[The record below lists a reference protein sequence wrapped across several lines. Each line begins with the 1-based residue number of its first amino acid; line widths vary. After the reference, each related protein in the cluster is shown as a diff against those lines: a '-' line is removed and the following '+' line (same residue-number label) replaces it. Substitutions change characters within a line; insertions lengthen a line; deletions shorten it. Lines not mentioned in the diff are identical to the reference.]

1 MENRRCLNGLWEFS
15 CETDSLSTVPT
26 AWDSVPIKVPSP
38 FNINSFSGGYDR
50 RTAGDTYR
58 VSGADFRLYPEYPLA
73 WEDAQVG
80 FYRRRFTVGEQSRGR
95 RLFLRFDA
103 VAYQTVFYLNGQRI
117 AEECEAFLPIE
128 IEVTDTVIYGA
139 ENELVVGCQTV
150 MASEYKDEDGRPRTD
165 FPEGSFWGN
174 HIAGIWQDCWLV
186 ERPRSFIADVF
197 AHADVYAHTLH
208 IEHTVAGA
216 GDVVR
221 FSLSEHKGDSF
232 SEVLTV
238 PCGKAAAWNYSGRN
252 IVLWEPEHP
261 QLYDLKAE
269 LFSNGEVVDTH
280 VVRIGFRTFGIK
292 EKRFVLNGR
301 PIKLKNDSWH
311 YMGYAVQSE
320 EYARAYYRMA
330 KEANVNIIRL
340 HAMPYPAFFYDI
352 ADEMGMLMVS
362 ESAIWASRCNFSYNE
377 AFFENSKRHLRRLIL
392 RDRNH
397 PSVVMWSPEN
407 ECIPAYK
414 VCGSKFIRDVEDLS
428 EKLFDLTKEIPKLD
442 PSRPYSCDGSHD
454 LGGRLD
460 VNSLHYPGYDC
471 PTHREKPI
479 TIGENGSMYYSTPD
493 NVCLQDGEQTLLT
506 FDGRL
511 RAVAGDAYRNL
522 IGQRK
527 WADQVC
533 VFNLIWY
540 GLEPLPFKEQLL
552 TYDTYETP
560 GIKPTRLT
568 PYLRTLNAGA
578 DDTLPPYIPN
588 PVWTET
594 QKAFAPVRPFLEHTP
609 VSLWAGEEVTF
620 PVAVFNDARDSLKL
634 TLIAALVINGRE
646 AASVS
651 HPMPMAACTHE
662 DVTLTLSIPAVTA
675 ETAATLQVTL
685 RDDAQVYYTDTA
697 AVTLYDRAALN
708 AAWETVKLP
717 CLRQSD
723 AETEGLALDFRQK
736 EHSPYGSFTRG
747 KAVQTVFATDTT
759 GDALRTNGRDIV
771 FNTRRAARYFEDY
784 LNFNATPLYFN
795 GMGMP
800 LVLDMTP
807 AGEGRIVSAI
817 DLPALVDEE
826 PQALLMMIRL
836 AAYLRKCSLKKPTPA
851 YFYGSTGGDVAAML
865 SEVRCRYTPLDRAA
879 LFERLK
885 APQEGLLIVDGSENL
900 DWLRGVGAH
909 NFKQV
914 LVLGLIKTPDIF
926 SYEFEVSAR
935 HACHLKPA
943 GSDSVIAGIYGNNL
957 YGLTEGSA
965 ARLAENL
972 LEYTGEIEAI
982 LLGLPAMD
990 WRQWNQNAENIKT
1003 VSSHKSERQDRT
1015 RFAALS
1021 RHDYA
1026 GAAVYFCQAS
1036 MQLQNKKVKHWLVRM
1051 LSALHTAVEFSQNA
1065 ALDELLTGGVYGV
1078 TLNRALCKAIT
1089 PEETGW
1095 QAGLN
1100 RVENGEVWRA
1110 VTRGDRLP
1118 DRYALTVFVHSPTD
1132 RTDLLLNPD
1141 TVELAITAEK
1151 PCELLLNGDL
1161 IGQGEAIRINSI
1173 PLTSGWNTLTL
1184 VMREGGSMPQMIFTR
1199 YDLSKLDLR
1208 FGLYGRDLQPI
1219 GLTAGNLFSANRP
1232 HEVARA
1238 IGGREEFWISDGDQR
1253 DGIDFDIH
1261 TDTAVECHALY
1272 FSSLTSDVGGAC
1284 YTPHTFELLAGDSED
1299 TLKPVYRTLFEERMS
1314 YRDGRVFV
1322 DLGEGV
1328 RARYFKIAL
1337 RTNALKPW
1345 VISELTLLG

>member
-1 MENRRCLNGLWEFS
+1 MIERRCLNGLWEFS
-15 CETDSLSTVPT
+15 CHTDSLSALPT
-26 AWDSVPIKVPSP
+26 EWDSVPIKVPSP
-38 FNINSFSGGYDR
+38 FNVNSFSGGYDR

-58 VSGADFRLYPEYPLA
+58 VSGADFRLFPEYPLA
-73 WEDAQVG
+73 WDDAQVG
-80 FYRRRFTVGEQSRGR
+80 FYRRRFAVAEESRGN

-103 VAYQTVFYLNGQRI
+103 VAYQTVFYLNGQPI

-128 IEVTDTVIYGA
+128 IEITDTVHYGA
-139 ENELVVGCQTV
+139 ENELIVGCKTV
-150 MASEYKDEDGRPRTD
+150 MASEYKDEDGRARTD

-174 HIAGIWQDCWLV
+174 HIAGIWQDCWLI
-186 ERPRSFIADVF
+186 ERPSSFVADVF

-208 IEHTVAGA
+208 VEHTVAGT
-216 GDVVR
+216 GDAVR
-221 FSLSEHKGDSF
+221 FSLSEHKGDRF
-232 SEVLTV
+232 SEILTV
-238 PCGKAAAWNYSGRN
+238 PCGEAADWDFSDAD
-252 IVLWEPEHP
+252 ITLWEPEHP

-269 LFSNGEVVDTH
+269 LLVGDRVVDTH
-280 VVRIGFRTFGIK
+280 VVRIGFRTFHIQD
-292 EKRFVLNGR
+292 KRFVLNGR

-311 YMGYAVQSE
+311 YMGFAIQTE
-320 EYARAYYRMA
+320 EYARAYYQMA

-340 HAMPYPAFFYDI
+340 HAMPYPSFFYDI

-362 ESAIWASRCNFSYNE
+362 ESAIWASRCNFSYND

-428 EKLFDLTKEIPKLD
+428 EKLFDLTQEIPKLD

-522 IGQRK
+522 VGQRK

-540 GLEPLPFKEQLL
+540 GLEPLPFKEQLF

-578 DDTLPPYIPN
+578 DDSLPPFIPN
-588 PVWTET
+588 PVWTYT
-594 QKAFAPVRPFLEHTP
+594 QQAFVPVRPFLERTP
-609 VSLWAGEEVTF
+609 TSVWAGKEVTF
-620 PVAVFNDARDSLKL
+620 PVAVFNDARDPLSL
-634 TLIAALVINGRE
+634 TLTAALVIDGKE
-646 AASVS
+646 AVSVS
-651 HPMPMAACTHE
+651 YAMPMAACTYE
-662 DVTLTLSIPAVTA
+662 DVEITLSIPPLKK
-675 ETAATLQVTL
+675 ETAAALQVSL
-685 RDDAQVYYTDTA
+685 RDESGVYYTDTA
-697 AVTLYDRAALN
+697 DITVYARAALD
-708 AAWETVKLP
+708 AAWEAVKLP
-717 CLRQSD
+717 CLREND
-723 AETEGLALDFRQK
+723 AAVDGPVLDFRQK
-736 EHSPYGSFTRG
+736 ENSPYGSFTRG
-747 KAVQTVFATDTT
+747 KAVHSVFASDTM
-759 GDALRTNGRDIV
+759 DEILRTNGKDIL
-771 FNTRRAARYFEDY
+771 FNAPRAARYFEDH

-807 AGEGRIVSAI
+807 SGENAIVSTI
-817 DLPALVDEE
+817 DLPSLIEDE

-836 AAYLRKCSLKKPTPA
+836 ATYLRKQSVQKPAPA
-851 YFYGSTGGDVAAML
+851 YFYGDVSGNVAAML
-865 SEVRCRYTPLDRAA
+865 NEVRCRYVPLDRAA
-879 LFERLK
+879 LMERLS
-885 APQEGLLIVDGSENL
+885 APQDGVLIVDGRENL

-914 LVLGLIKTPDIF
+914 LVLGLTKAPDLF
-926 SYEFEVSAR
+926 SYEFAVSAR
-935 HACHLKPA
+935 HACHLCPVGRDA
-943 GSDSVIAGIYGNNL
+943 LIAGVYGNNL

-965 ARLAENL
+965 AYLAENL
-972 LEYTGEIEAI
+972 LEYTGETDAV

-1003 VSSHKSERQDRT
+1003 VSSHKSEKQDRT
-1015 RFAALS
+1015 RFAALA

-1026 GAAVYFCQAS
+1026 GSAIYFCQAS

-1051 LSALHTAVEFSQNA
+1051 LSAMHTAVEFSQNA
-1065 ALDELLTGGVYGV
+1065 ALDELLSGGVYGV
-1078 TLNRALCKAIT
+1078 TLNRALCKAIA
-1089 PEETGW
+1089 PDEAGW
-1095 QAGLN
+1095 QPGLN

-1110 VTRGDRLP
+1110 VARGDRLP
-1118 DRYALTVFVHSPTD
+1118 ERYALTVFAHSPTD

-1141 TVELAITAEK
+1141 TVELVIQAEK
-1151 PCELLLNGDL
+1151 PCELLLNGEP
-1161 IGQGEAIRINSI
+1161 IGQGETIRINSI
-1173 PLTSGWNTLTL
+1173 PLTSGWNELTL
-1184 VMREGGSMPQMIFTR
+1184 VMRDGGAMPQMTFTR

-1208 FGLYGRDLQPI
+1208 FSLYGRDLQPV
-1219 GLTAGNLFSANRP
+1219 GLTAANLFSANRP
-1232 HEVARA
+1232 NDVARA

-1261 TDTAVECHALY
+1261 TDTAVTCRALY
-1272 FSSLTSDVGGAC
+1272 FSSVTSDVGGAA
-1284 YTPHTFELLAGDSED
+1284 YPPHTFELLAGDSED
-1299 TLKPVYRTLFEERMS
+1299 TLVPVYRTLFEERMS

-1322 DLGEGV
+1322 DLGDGV
-1328 RARYFKIAL
+1328 SARCFKIAL